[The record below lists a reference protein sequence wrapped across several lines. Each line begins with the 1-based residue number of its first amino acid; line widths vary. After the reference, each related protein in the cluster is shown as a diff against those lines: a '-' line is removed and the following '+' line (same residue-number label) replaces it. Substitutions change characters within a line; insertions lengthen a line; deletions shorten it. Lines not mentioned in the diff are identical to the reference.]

1 METEEKE
8 GVEKGSRET
17 AGIAEVK
24 DTGRVNA
31 NPKDKEKEAKTE
43 VGKVATRAAGVEK
56 KGTGKDMEIC
66 TADTLDRKDTEDTA
80 AASTEMEDT
89 ENQAEKA
96 DTKDST
102 MLNLGRSSG
111 GMNGKNHYAHWI
123 SAKTN
128 NQSKVR
134 IPYPEKKKKKS
145 PLHLQSLGLIK
156 KMTRTEICSPIEAMK
171 TKTRPTVGGR

>member
-1 METEEKE
+1 MEARDTCRNTARTKE
-8 GVEKGSRET
+8 
-17 AGIAEVK
+17 
-24 DTGRVNA
+24 
-31 NPKDKEKEAKTE
+31 KEKEAKTV
-43 VGKVATRAAGVEK
+43 VGKAATKEAGVEK
-56 KGTGKDMEIC
+56 KDMARDMATC
-66 TADTLDRKDTEDTA
+66 PADTLGKKDTVDTA
-80 AASTEMEDT
+80 AESTEVEVM
-89 ENQAEKA
+89 ENQAAKV
-96 DTKDST
+96 DTRDST
-102 MLNLGRSSG
+102 TLNLGRSSG